1 MAIGTKAR
9 RRVLL
14 VAAAAAVAALATL
27 AFVRLPSGG
36 GDERAATVRSGADR
50 SRAREAAPQP
60 LRYDVEY
67 PAIGYS
73 TVTPENRVTRFAER
87 LAAGEVRLDSGS
99 PREALAR
106 LLAALEIGTSSQALV
121 FSKTSLQTGGI
132 DATTPRAIYFNDDT
146 YVAWVQ
152 GTDAFEIATMDPNLG
167 PVFYTLGQDGD
178 PRSLERQ
185 LGTCLRCH
193 DSYSLTGGG
202 VPRFIVG
209 SGYTDAD
216 GRLVA
221 HEGWILTSDR
231 TPLKN
236 RWGGW
241 YVSGYHGTQ
250 VHLGNVIIR
259 SFDDFERLDSLRVG
273 NREDLDGLVDTSPY
287 LTNRS
292 DIVALMILEHQ
303 VHVQNAITRVS
314 WDVRDRLA
322 EGGLDAGASPAA
334 AAQLAATVE
343 PLVEALFLAGEAP
356 LTDRIRGTSGFA
368 EEFQRRGPRDA
379 QGRSLRD
386 LDLERRLFKYP
397 LSYLVYSDA
406 FAALPEAAKGQV
418 YRRMAEIL
426 GGEDDSGKYAHLSAA
441 DRAAILEILRDT
453 APEIAT
459 AIAQR
464 MEPV

>member
-1 MAIGTKAR
+1 MAIGTKTMLVSAA
-9 RRVLL
+9 V
-14 VAAAAAVAALATL
+14 VAAAVVATL
-27 AFVRLPSGG
+27 AVVQWRANGA
-36 GDERAATVRSGADR
+36 DERAVVRAGAQDG
-50 SRAREAAPQP
+50 AAGAEAAAAPQQP
-60 LRYDVEY
+60 LRYDIEY

-73 TVTPENRVTRFAER
+73 TAAPDNRVSRFAAR
-87 LAAGEVRLDSGS
+87 LASGDVRLDSGS
-99 PREALAR
+99 PRAALAD
-106 LLAALEIGTSSQALV
+106 LLKALDIDPSSQTLV
-121 FSKTSLQTGGI
+121 FSGTSLQTGGI

-152 GTDAFEIATMDPNLG
+152 GAASFEIATMDPSLG

-178 PRSLERQ
+178 PQSFERE
-185 LGTCLRCH
+185 LGRCLRCH

-209 SGYTDAD
+209 SGYTDAR
-216 GRLVA
+216 GNLVA

-231 TPLKN
+231 TPLKS

-241 YVSGYHGTQ
+241 YVSGYHGAQ

-273 NREDLDGLVDTSPY
+273 NLENLDGLVDTSAY
-287 LTNRS
+287 LTSYS

-314 WDVRDRLA
+314 WDVRSRLA
-322 EGGLDAGASPAA
+322 EGGLDASASPAA
-334 AAQLAATVE
+334 AAQLAAITE
-343 PLVEALFLAGEAP
+343 TLVEALFLAGEAS

-368 EEFQRRGPRDA
+368 EEFQSRGPRDA

-406 FAALPEAAKGQV
+406 FAALPDAAKTQV

-426 GGEDDSGKYAHLSAA
+426 AGADESGKFAHLSAA

-453 APEIAT
+453 APEMAARIA
-459 AIAQR
+459 AASAD
-464 MEPV
+464 